1 MVPWFPANASSW
13 CSHVAEEQGVLV
25 ESLLKEHYHEAFT
38 LIIKQVSG
46 APPPH
51 SITAGIRILT
61 YESGGEG
68 NADIQT
74 MALSDLN
81 PREAQKTQN

>member
-25 ESLLKEHYHEAFT
+25 WSLLKEHYHEAFT